1 MDKIIALI
9 VGILF
14 GVGQFFLLR
23 YALKPLAEGRDPK
36 VFKVLFF
43 QMPIPFILLLC
54 CAFINPN
61 LLPFVGSSFCLSLI
75 VAAVINYFV
84 TQKRRYDI

>member
-14 GVGQFFLLR
+14 GVVQLFVLR
-23 YALKPLAEGRDPK
+23 HALKPLSEGKDPK

-43 QMPIPFILLLC
+43 QMPIPFVLLLS
-54 CAFINPN
+54 CAFIDPN

-75 VAAVINYFV
+75 IAAVINHFV
-84 TQKRRYDI
+84 TQKKKV